1 MTHSDLS
8 QTFHFDLQPENQPR
22 GKSHSIFT
30 RNDVGSEYVPSYTN
44 HTNFARNI
52 SSPIYFLYLY
62 TFCGGN
68 WKIKKEH
75 LVWHNRIIFVSK
87 SNDFSTF
94 DESRAAE
101 KNMEIR
107 SIQNWS
113 IFSMI
118 CFLFRSFSHFLLD
131 IILFSP
137 KFNVHALFL
146 FVIYVILCFEYFLI
160 PRNVSTMNSVLLAVV
175 NLFS

>member
-101 KNMEIR
+101 KNMDTNKKHPELVD
-107 SIQNWS
+107 
-113 IFSMI
+113 IFYDM
-118 CFLFRSFSHFLLD
+118 LSFS
-131 IILFSP
+131 IILTLSSGH
-137 KFNVHALFL
+137 NT
-146 FVIYVILCFEYFLI
+146 I
-160 PRNVSTMNSVLLAVV
+160 
-175 NLFS
+175 